1 MSLPIAIILILVGL
15 AVLIVGADALVLGAA
30 QLAKR
35 LGLSPFAIGVT
46 VVAFGTSAPELFASV
61 GAALQNV
68 TDLAIGNVVG
78 SNIANIILILGVSAL
93 VSTIPINRRVRFV
106 EIPIMVAITALTTI
120 LLIDHELARLEGA
133 LLVVGLLAFVLY
145 VVKSHKEDI
154 LHEADDKI
162 HNPKPLWIDLVYIT
176 AGVAGLAL
184 GAKVLVEGAQS
195 VAISAGVPEGVVGA
209 TIVAFGTSVPEL
221 VTTIR
226 AAVKKH
232 TDMAVGNIV
241 GSNIFNLLSV
251 LGITSLIKPLTMDTQ
266 MDFHVLFM
274 LGVALGFMIW
284 TLLRPRIAKPGAI
297 LFLLLYTGYVV
308 YAYSPQSA

>member
-154 LHEADDKI
+154 LHEADDKT

-251 LGITSLIKPLTMDTQ
+251 LGITSLVKPLTMDTQ

-297 LFLLLYTGYVV
+297 LFLLLYAGYVV